1 MDELMLTVADY
12 AERAD
17 LSARQVQRY
26 LADGRL
32 PGARKIGGKWLI
44 PATAR
49 PSSYD
54 VVPTSQPGGAE
65 LLAAGAALGVL
76 DSAEPS
82 LGRLVELDDAAAELG
97 TTVGGVRRLGAAGL
111 LTVGRFGPRGSL
123 RVWIPA

>member
-1 MDELMLTVADY
+1 MDELMLTVNDY

-17 LSARQVQRY
+17 LSPRQVQRY

-54 VVPTSQPGGAE
+54 VVPTSQPA
-65 LLAAGAALGVL
+65 AAGELVSFDFGQ
-76 DSAEPS
+76 ERS
-82 LGRLVELDDAAAELG
+82 LGRLVELDVAAAELG
-97 TTVGGVRRLGAAGL
+97 TTVGGVRRLGDAGL

-123 RVWIPA
+123 RVYLGA